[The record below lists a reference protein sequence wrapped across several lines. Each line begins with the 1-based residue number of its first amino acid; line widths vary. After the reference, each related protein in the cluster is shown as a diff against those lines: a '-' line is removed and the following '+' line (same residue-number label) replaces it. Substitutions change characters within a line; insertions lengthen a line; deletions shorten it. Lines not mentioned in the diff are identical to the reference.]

1 MANSTQKFLFDTSFE
16 GREEPNK
23 NKSQKS
29 SANNFSDFMG
39 NSAPPPP
46 DVEENIEPEEVP
58 LPEGAVSAE
67 NLELEK
73 QAAYAEGFAAGQ
85 IDAQNHADETANA
98 LIAQSINL
106 ITEQLQGLQTVQ
118 QSQVQELQSVSM
130 EVVLTALKKL
140 FPSLVNNTSLDEII
154 LVFRE
159 CLDRLPQEPRL
170 VIRVS
175 DTTLDDVQDKLEH
188 VAKQS
193 GFNGNL
199 VFLSEPGM
207 MAGDVRVEWAEGGA
221 ERTATELLQEIET
234 IISRAITNF
243 SLPGAAGKTSATPAS
258 DSSAVVPTDET
269 TQ

>member
-1 MANSTQKFLFDTSFE
+1 MASSTQKFLFDTSFE
-16 GREEPNK
+16 GRGDSG
-23 NKSQKS
+23 KSQESKVS
-29 SANNFSDFMG
+29 SDSFSDFMG
-39 NSAPPPP
+39 NSAPAQPIP
-46 DVEENIEPEEVP
+46 EEVVEPEAVP
-58 LPEGAVSAE
+58 LPEGAVS
-67 NLELEK
+67 LEDLEAEK

-85 IDAQNHADETANA
+85 IDAQNHATETAEA
-98 LIAQSINL
+98 LLAQSINQMSQ
-106 ITEQLQGLQTVQ
+106 QLQTLQTTQ
-118 QSQVQELQSVSM
+118 QSQVQELQNVSM
-130 EVVLTALKKL
+130 EVALTAVKKL

-175 DTTLDDVQDKLEH
+175 DRTLDDVQKKLEE

-207 MAGDVRVEWAEGGA
+207 PAGDVRVEWAEGGA

-234 IISRAITNF
+234 IINRTITNF
-243 SLPGAAGKTSATPAS
+243 SLPGAAGKTSTTPDTNNLA
-258 DSSAVVPTDET
+258 DVPTDEM

>member
-1 MANSTQKFLFDTSFE
+1 MASTTQKFLFDTSFE
-16 GREEPNK
+16 GRDDPAK
-23 NKSQKS
+23 NKAQQS
-29 SANNFSDFMG
+29 SANSFSDFMG
-39 NSAPPPP
+39 NSTPPPP
-46 DVEENIEPEEVP
+46 DVEETIEPEEAP
-58 LPEGAVSAE
+58 LPEGAISAE

-73 QAAYAEGFAAGQ
+73 QTAYAEGFAAGQ

-98 LIAQSINL
+98 QISQSINQ
-106 ITEQLQGLQTVQ
+106 ITQQLQVLQTAQ
-118 QSQVQELQSVSM
+118 QSQVQDLQSVSM
-130 EVVLTALKKL
+130 EVVLTAIKKL
-140 FPSLVNNTSLDEII
+140 FPSLVDNTSLDEII

-175 DTTLDDVQDKLEH
+175 DTTLDDVQEKLEQ

-193 GFNGNL
+193 GFNGHL

-221 ERTATELLQEIET
+221 ERTATELLEEIET
-234 IISRAITNF
+234 IINRAITNF
-243 SLPGAAGKTSATPAS
+243 SLPGAAGKTSTPPNT
-258 DSSAVVPTDET
+258 DSLADVPTNEM